1 VNRSASSPGQP
12 EAKPR
17 KPIPAF
23 VKFFSDC
30 AFHSAGGERAMNAE
44 LKQAIKE
51 LEAKLA
57 QLKVYL

>member
-1 VNRSASSPGQP
+1 M
-12 EAKPR
+12 PR
-17 KPIPAF
+17 KPMPAF
-23 VKFFSDC
+23 VIFFSDC
-30 AFHSAGGERAMNAE
+30 AFHSARGERAMNAE

>member
-1 VNRSASSPGQP
+1 LR
-12 EAKPR
+12 
-17 KPIPAF
+17 
-23 VKFFSDC
+23 FF
-30 AFHSAGGERAMNAE
+30 AAHRGESVMNAE